1 MVGCFA
7 TSKAGHDRRRLY
19 IILKEEGDY
28 VCLCDGRI
36 RTVAKPK
43 KKNKRHIQIIRRK
56 VNDDLLHR
64 LEQIQKEEP
73 EADHPARGKVSDEEI
88 RYEIRQYSKQ
98 VEL

>member
-7 TSKAGHDRRRLY
+7 TSKAGHDKQKLY
-19 IILKEEGDY
+19 VILKEEGDY

-43 KKNKRHIQIIRRK
+43 KKNKRHIQLIKKK
-56 VNDDLLHR
+56 VNDELLHR
-64 LEQIQKEEP
+64 LEQMQKEGQGTG
-73 EADHPARGKVSDEEI
+73 DPARERVSDEEI

-98 VEL
+98 IEL